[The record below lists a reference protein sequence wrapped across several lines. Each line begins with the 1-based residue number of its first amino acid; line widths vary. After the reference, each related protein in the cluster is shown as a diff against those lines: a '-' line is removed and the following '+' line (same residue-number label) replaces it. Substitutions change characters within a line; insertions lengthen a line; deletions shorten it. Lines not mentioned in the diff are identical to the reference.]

1 MVNASGHIEQQL
13 SKLQTQT
20 ADIAT
25 ELETLVDSYLQVL
38 SQASKRQ
45 LVLAAYHVC
54 TQVYPEKFLE
64 LSLSQR
70 NRLQQHLRDLGNRI
84 QAQLNEKWETAKRLS
99 LQPAE
104 EDGLAVIRQLFL
116 EAASLRD
123 QPNAENTDPQQSFP
137 DNPDQDADSS
147 GSSDDGQTQSS
158 EQSEPKEISA
168 GHSQERLLAE
178 IRTLIGS
185 DERIEITPPDNEP
198 SENGPML
205 PAQLMRRQ
213 ILIEKAIRDVLKAVS
228 EKANSILQKADVMPE
243 LPTALLNAASESE
256 RLGHTP
262 MKTPNLVRLSIKILP
277 DPEKDRFD
285 KSEDLTDKE
294 DNESDQWP
302 DEAEISA
309 AIIARE
315 ETSAQDFG
323 ESSDNDVQDDQ
334 GEPSQGAVTMPRLL
348 QLESLPNFVVIHLR
362 LSEIEFAET
371 NVAIWR
377 NRIRKKMAHLKRVGH
392 AYKDA
397 ERQLAIAQAEDAWR
411 ASWTND

>member
-45 LVLAAYHVC
+45 LVLAAYHIC
-54 TQVYPEKFLE
+54 TQVYPEQFLE

-84 QAQLNEKWETAKRLS
+84 QNQLNEKWETAKRLS

-123 QPNAENTDPQQSFP
+123 QADLESTAPESQQDSP
-137 DNPDQDADSS
+137 ERDADSRS
-147 GSSDDGQTQSS
+147 SIGQNRDLESDDVSS
-158 EQSEPKEISA
+158 EQS
-168 GHSQERLLAE
+168 QRLLAE
-178 IRTLIGS
+178 IRTLIGNG
-185 DERIEITPPDNEP
+185 ERIEIVSPDDEP
-198 SENGPML
+198 AENGPML

-228 EKANSILQKADVMPE
+228 EKANHILQKAGVMPE
-243 LPTALLNAASESE
+243 LPAALTNAASESE

-262 MKTPNLVRLSIKILP
+262 MKTPNLVKLSLKILP

-285 KSEDLTDKE
+285 NSDELAGQDAT
-294 DNESDQWP
+294 ESGPWAE
-302 DEAEISA
+302 EAEISA

-315 ETSAQDFG
+315 EASAENFD
-323 ESSDNDVQDDQ
+323 ESESDDQ
-334 GEPSQGAVTMPRLL
+334 EGSPKGAVTMPRILK
-348 QLESLPNFVVIHLR
+348 LESLPNFVIIHLR

-411 ASWTND
+411 ASWIND

>member
-54 TQVYPEKFLE
+54 TQIYPEKFLG

-84 QAQLNEKWETAKRLS
+84 QTQLHEKWETAKRLS

-116 EAASLRD
+116 EAAALRD
-123 QPNAENTDPQQSFP
+123 QPDLANGPQQGP
-137 DNPDQDADSS
+137 PAQDADNS
-147 GSSDDGQTQSS
+147 SSDDGKGQDSEQAEVSS
-158 EQSEPKEISA
+158 E
-168 GHSQERLLAE
+168 HSQEKFLAE

-185 DERIEITPPDNEP
+185 EPLEVTPTDDEPA
-198 SENGPML
+198 ENGPML

-228 EKANSILQKADVMPE
+228 EKANNILQKADVMPE
-243 LPTALLNAASESE
+243 LPTALLTAASESE

-277 DPEKDRFD
+277 DSEKDRFD
-285 KSEDLTDKE
+285 KGEDFTDQ
-294 DNESDQWP
+294 DDTESDQWP
-302 DEAEISA
+302 DETEISA

-315 ETSAQDFG
+315 DVSAGTSAKEFD
-323 ESSDNDVQDDQ
+323 ESDSDDQ
-334 GEPSQGAVTMPRLL
+334 SDPSKRDVAMPRLL

-377 NRIRKKMAHLKRVGH
+377 NRIRKKMTHLKRVGH

>member
-54 TQVYPEKFLE
+54 TQIYPEKFLG

-84 QAQLNEKWETAKRLS
+84 QPQLHEKWETAKRLS

-116 EAASLRD
+116 EAAALRD
-123 QPNAENTDPQQSFP
+123 QPDLANASPQQGP
-137 DNPDQDADSS
+137 LDPDADNS
-147 GSSDDGQTQSS
+147 SSDDGKGQDSAQEDVSS
-158 EQSEPKEISA
+158 E
-168 GHSQERLLAE
+168 HSQEKFLAE
-178 IRTLIGS
+178 IHTLIGS
-185 DERIEITPPDNEP
+185 EPLDVKPTGDEPAD
-198 SENGPML
+198 NGPML

-228 EKANSILQKADVMPE
+228 EKANNILQKADVMPE

-277 DPEKDRFD
+277 DPEKDSFE
-285 KSEDLTDKE
+285 KSDDFTGQDDTD
-294 DNESDQWP
+294 SDQWP
-302 DEAEISA
+302 DETELSA

-315 ETSAQDFG
+315 DISAG
-323 ESSDNDVQDDQ
+323 SSAKKIDGSDSDDQ
-334 GEPSQGAVTMPRLL
+334 SAPPKGDVTMPRLL

-377 NRIRKKMAHLKRVGH
+377 NRIRKKMSHLKRVGH